1 MVHQI
6 SLFVDSSDKAMA
18 HQKETPLG
26 TTSIFVLQN
35 LILESIM
42 FGPQLFGLHHSFVDD
57 DDAIE
62 PNPAF
67 RQN

>member
-6 SLFVDSSDKAMA
+6 SLFVDSSDKANGSPKKM
-18 HQKETPLG
+18 G
-26 TTSIFVLQN
+26 TTSIFILQKS
-35 LILESIM
+35 ILESIM
-42 FGPQLFGLHHSFVDD
+42 FGPQLFALHHSFVG

-62 PNPAF
+62 PNPAV